1 MASANA
7 EAFVFALK
15 EEDRPMTHPPITRLQ
30 AQEPQKLEQIIQKVR
45 ALRALTTS
53 TGFMTTRSVGL
64 LLANLS
70 PDELVKVSEALELTP
85 REMPRSR

>member
-1 MASANA
+1 
-7 EAFVFALK
+7 
-15 EEDRPMTHPPITRLQ
+15 MTHPPIITRL
-30 AQEPQKLEQIIQKVR
+30 QEPQKLEQIIQKVR

-85 REMPRSR
+85 REMQRSR